1 MTEGTIRKGMFVK
14 RKHQVL
20 KMYFILKE
28 EFLSLYQS
36 EKNINSLQPD
46 NKI

>member
-20 KMYFILKE
+20 KDVLYIKRGIFIAVSIRKKYK
-28 EFLSLYQS
+28 F
-36 EKNINSLQPD
+36 ITTR
-46 NKI
+46 